1 MCTTE
6 YATAMSFTA
15 SNSTSRLRAVS
26 FLESVSSASAD
37 CGFGGSTHAAM
48 VMGPKHAPRPASS
61 TPATGPKPALS
72 KATS

>member
-6 YATAMSFTA
+6 YATAAFFTA
-15 SNSTSRLRAVS
+15 SKSTSRLRAVS
-26 FLESVSSASAD
+26 FLESVSSSNAG
-37 CGFGGSTHAAM
+37 CGAVGSTHAAM